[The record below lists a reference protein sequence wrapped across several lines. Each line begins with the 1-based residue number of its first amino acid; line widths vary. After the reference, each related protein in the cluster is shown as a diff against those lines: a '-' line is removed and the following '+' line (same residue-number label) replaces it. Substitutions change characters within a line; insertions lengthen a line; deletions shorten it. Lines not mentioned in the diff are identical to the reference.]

1 MAELTQRTGS
11 RPRSAVST
19 VAPGAA
25 MIAVSYGLAR
35 YGYGLLLPEMQSDL
49 AIGPDTAGLISSGT
63 YLSYLLANIG
73 SVWVNGR
80 FGARVAIGL
89 AAGLA
94 TTGMMAIAVATS
106 APVLAA
112 GVLVA
117 GAAAGLALPP
127 YADLVARHVPE
138 STRDIAWST
147 ISSGTGWGVAIAGPI
162 AIVAGDSWRLAWGGF
177 VLLAVAVGATAA
189 VLAPAR
195 ARHERIRRPQLS
207 WTWFF
212 CPKSRPLL
220 ISAVLIGTGSAVWWV
235 FSVDALRSAGLDPTP
250 ARIVYAVCGVAGV
263 LGSFSGAAFAR
274 VGLRWGYLTSCALL
288 AASLA
293 TVGLATGHLLAALLA
308 AFLFGVFYNSA
319 IASHLIWSSR
329 VFADHPAA
337 GLAAVNTALTIG
349 TLTGPVIA
357 GALISRA
364 GHPTTLVAAAAV
376 TLVALAFCPP
386 SPRRQQILAA
396 HQCRAARPRP

>member
-11 RPRSAVST
+11 RPRPAART

-63 YLSYLLANIG
+63 YLSYLLANVG

-94 TTGMMAIAVATS
+94 TTGMAAIAVATS

-177 VLLAVAVGATAA
+177 VLLAVAVGAVAA
-189 VLAPAR
+189 VLAPAQ

-235 FSVDALRSAGLDPTP
+235 FSVDALRAAGLDPTP

-293 TVGLATGHLLAALLA
+293 TVGLAAGHLLAALFA

-357 GALISRA
+357 GAVISRA

-386 SPRRQQILAA
+386 SPRRQQALAA